1 MGVIP
6 PDALESSTAPYADA
20 AGVLFGSWAYF
31 AVAAGAVI
39 ACFGALNGWT
49 LCLGQIP
56 LAAARDG
63 LFPALFGRVSGRGTP
78 ATGIVLSSVLVSVLV
93 LMNYSAGLVEQFTFV
108 ILLATLSALLP
119 YLMCALARIV
129 LALRA
134 DRQISLSGFDFAV
147 AGIAVVFAA
156 WAIFGT
162 GADAI
167 LWGGMLLLLGLPVY
181 LMMRHFS
188 SRE

>member
-1 MGVIP
+1 MGVIA
-6 PDALESSTAPYADA
+6 PDALASSTAPYADA
-20 AGVLFGSWAYF
+20 AGVLFGTWAYF

-56 LAAARDG
+56 LAAARDR
-63 LFPALFGRVSGRGTP
+63 LFPAAFARLSDRGTP
-78 ATGIVLSSVLVSVLV
+78 ATGIILSSLLVSALV

-129 LALRA
+129 LAR
-134 DRQISLSGFDFAV
+134 RRGGGVSLSPLDLAV
-147 AGIAVVFAA
+147 AGIAILFSA
-156 WAIFGT
+156 WAIVGT
-162 GADAI
+162 GVEAI
-167 LWGGMLLLLGLPVY
+167 LWGGMLLILGLPVY
-181 LMMRHFS
+181 LLMR
-188 SRE
+188 RAEGKR